1 VTSRKP
7 LLWRAFD
14 AIETTVAPRIEEAA
28 RSGHFLDA
36 VGLAARAQAGIRR
49 GLEARSR
56 RLWHLINLPAGTD
69 VMHLRRQVAQLD
81 RELHRVSSALDR
93 VVGALE
99 QPPRED
105 VDARIPP
112 TSPAGV
118 LRAPAELLDRV
129 RRDVECNALRAR
141 NGVKLAAG
149 IGRPKLGLTPKE
161 LVWSSGHA
169 QLWRYRS
176 DHVSRRPPLLIVYS
190 LVSKSYVLD
199 LQPGNS
205 FVERLP
211 SAGFDVFMLD
221 WVPAD
226 ERHAHERLEDYAD
239 HYLPEAVRRTREEAA
254 NSTPSTCSDTAWEAF
269 LRCFTPPTTPMRRCA
284 P

>member
-1 VTSRKP
+1 MP
-7 LLWRAFD
+7 
-14 AIETTVAPRIEEAA
+14 
-28 RSGHFLDA
+28 
-36 VGLAARAQAGIRR
+36 
-49 GLEARSR
+49 
-56 RLWHLINLPAGTD
+56 
-69 VMHLRRQVAQLD
+69 
-81 RELHRVSSALDR
+81 
-93 VVGALE
+93 
-99 QPPRED
+99 
-105 VDARIPP
+105 RIPP

-129 RRDVECNALRAR
+129 RRDVERNALRAR

-205 FVERLP
+205 FCRA
-211 SAGFDVFMLD
+211 SAVGWF
-221 WVPAD
+221 
-226 ERHAHERLEDYAD
+226 
-239 HYLPEAVRRTREEAA
+239 
-254 NSTPSTCSDTAWEAF
+254 
-269 LRCFTPPTTPMRRCA
+269 
-284 P
+284 